1 MSYIITIGRE
11 YGSGGRYIARELA
24 KRLGIAF
31 YDHDLITKVAKES
44 GLCEEFIK
52 ENEEKKD
59 SAFAYI
65 GLSEA
70 SNFLSATQRVSLA
83 QFKAIKKIA
92 EKGESCII
100 VGRCADDILKD
111 RPNVVSIFISAPLED
126 KVKRGIEYYGLDPN
140 KATNIIKKANKR
152 RASYYNYY
160 TEGKWG
166 RADNYDLCISSSIGI
181 EETVSVIESFVK
193 VKLKQYFT
201 DEKEDN

>member
-24 KRLGIAF
+24 KRLGIEF
-31 YDHDLITKVAKES
+31 YDKDLVTKVAQES
-44 GLCEEFIK
+44 GLCEAYIK

-70 SNFLSATQRVSLA
+70 SNFLTATQRVSLA
-83 QFKAIKKIA
+83 QFKTIKHIA
-92 EKGESCII
+92 DKDESCII

-111 RPNVVSIFISAPLED
+111 RPNVVRIFISAPLED
-126 KVKRGIEYYGLDPN
+126 KIKRGIEYYGLDPN
-140 KATNIIKKANKR
+140 KAKDIIKKANKR

-160 TEGKWG
+160 TEGRWG

-181 EETVSVIESFVK
+181 EETVTVIEHF
-193 VKLKQYFT
+193 VKLKLKNYF
-201 DEKEDN
+201 